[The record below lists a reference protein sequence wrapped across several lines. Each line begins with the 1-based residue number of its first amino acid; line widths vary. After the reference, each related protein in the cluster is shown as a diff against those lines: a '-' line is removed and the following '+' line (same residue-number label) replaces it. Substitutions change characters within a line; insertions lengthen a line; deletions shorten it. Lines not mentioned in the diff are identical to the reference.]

1 MHADG
6 KTTLLGEA
14 LFRARYR
21 ASLRAATPWPI
32 DEPTAVVITDF
43 PFISLR
49 IDSGDRLALVIRSP
63 HRVFQ
68 PNFQT
73 GGAVSEETLEDA
85 VPGVIRLVQD
95 PDRPSYLDF
104 PLG

>member
-14 LFRARYR
+14 LFRARHR
-21 ASLRAATPWPI
+21 TSPRAATPWPI
-32 DEPTAVVITDF
+32 DEPTVVEITDF

-49 IDSGDRLALVIRSP
+49 TDPGDRLALVIRSP
-63 HRVFQ
+63 HRVLQ

-73 GGAVSEETLEDA
+73 GGAVSEEA
-85 VPGVIRLVQD
+85 RLN
-95 PDRPSYLDF
+95 
-104 PLG
+104 